1 MQTDVRNSCL
11 TTFVGVG
18 IGCFKE
24 ILSAGKPLCC
34 NTDLRW
40 SSSLAIVSWSQLQTL
55 YARFTNVLQTE
66 DLIEG

>member
-11 TTFVGVG
+11 TSFLRVG

-40 SSSLAIVSWSQLQTL
+40 SSSLAIVSLSQTL